1 MIDSFTIDGKRY
13 VLQHDIVRPY
23 DRAVCWAY
31 VAADGEI
38 FGDYYVTNWS
48 CWELNRLHE
57 LFREMQGEGHEV
69 VLLTTFQD
77 VRIRPLDIVRWIK
90 DPTWVGIVTEGYE
103 NQFSVKW
110 FANSRAES
118 SHPYNAW
125 HDIRE
130 GKIEKIAN
138 LPDEL
143 SKAMAHPFGGGS
155 LKPYELV

>member
-13 VLQHDIVRPY
+13 ARQHNIVRPY

-31 VAADGEI
+31 VADDGEI

-48 CWELNRLHE
+48 CRELNRLHE
-57 LFREMQGEGHEV
+57 LFREMQSEGHEV

-90 DPTWVGIVTEGYE
+90 DPTWVGIVTEGNE
-103 NQFSVKW
+103 KHFSVNW
-110 FANSRAES
+110 FDNSRAES
-118 SHPYNAW
+118 STPYNAW
-125 HDIRE
+125 HNIRE
-130 GKIEKIAN
+130 GEIEKIAN

-143 SKAMAHPFGGGS
+143 ASAMAHPSGGGAH
-155 LKPYELV
+155 KPYDLL

>member
-13 VLQHDIVRPY
+13 VLKKDIVRPS
-23 DRAVCWAY
+23 DRAICWAY
-31 VAADGEI
+31 VAEDGEI

-48 CWELNRLHE
+48 CRELDRLNG
-57 LFREMQGEGHEV
+57 LLGEMQRNGHEV
-69 VLLTTFQD
+69 VIPIVFKD

-103 NQFSVKW
+103 NHFSVNW

-118 SHPYNAW
+118 SCPYNAW

>member
-13 VLQHDIVRPY
+13 VCQHGIVRPY

-31 VAADGEI
+31 VADDGEI

-48 CWELNRLHE
+48 CRELDRLNG
-57 LFREMQGEGHEV
+57 LLDEMQRNGHEV
-69 VLLTTFQD
+69 VIPIVFKD

-90 DPTWVGIVTEGYE
+90 DPTWVGIVTEGNE
-103 NQFSVKW
+103 ESFSVNW

-118 SHPYNAW
+118 SMPYNAW
-125 HDIRE
+125 HNIRE

-143 SKAMAHPFGGGS
+143 ASAMAHPFGSGAR
-155 LKPYELV
+155 KPYDLL

>member
-13 VLQHDIVRPY
+13 TLQHGFNRPR
-23 DRAVCWAY
+23 DGAVCWAY
-31 VAADGEI
+31 VADDGEI

-48 CWELNRLHE
+48 CREFNRLHE
-57 LFREMQGEGHEV
+57 LFREMQSEGHEV

-90 DPTWVGIVTEGYE
+90 DPTWVGIVTKGNEKS
-103 NQFSVKW
+103 FSVNW
-110 FANSRAES
+110 FANSRAKS
-118 SHPYNAW
+118 STPYNAW

-155 LKPYELV
+155 LKQYELV